1 MLLMIDLTGFLVL
14 GVDLTRTLCTNVY
27 MTATP
32 HETRIQLVLRTSS
45 CSGVVR
51 FSLVPPTEDLKVV
64 RLSSLIS
71 NLLQLNYFGLEF
83 AYLNVGFVAILPN
96 IKQTRALFIQI
107 DNIITLRGSSQ
118 WLELT
123 T

>member
-1 MLLMIDLTGFLVL
+1 
-14 GVDLTRTLCTNVY
+14 